1 MTTNLAEQYNSI
13 VCKFIG
19 GNRINLSQKGTYKTR
34 CEAAA
39 VSFNSGPEYRRLV
52 YKEMV
57 KKSPEGHTK
66 KYIEKLK
73 RIRSQSQRS
82 CKRKLFKMK
91 RAAPP
96 DEHYGTENVVVIPD
110 CSEEEYSKKEK
121 EFLVALK
128 KTPEEIQRI
137 EEQTRGQANNPLWY
151 KERCHRITASNFK
164 DICSMKKKTSC
175 VNKVKHLLHNSFQ
188 GNNSTR
194 YGRRNERRALHEFQE
209 AHNLIVEP
217 CGLFIDEEHY
227 MLGATPDGLVGTD
240 ACVEIKCPANA
251 ADMHPK
257 DAILQ
262 KKIKYAELRNEGD
275 LHLKRI
281 HSYYYQIQGQLHIT
295 NRKLCYFIIWTPLGM
310 LIEKIYRDD
319 DFWNTKI
326 VTQLR
331 EFYFK
336 CLLPEIIDPRSTRG
350 REIRNPPR

>member
-1 MTTNLAEQYNSI
+1 M
-13 VCKFIG
+13 
-19 GNRINLSQKGTYKTR
+19 GNIKYTGKT
-34 CEAAA
+34 AYP
-39 VSFNSGPEYRRLV
+39 SRRR
-52 YKEMV
+52 
-57 KKSPEGHTK
+57 SRRRAQ
-66 KYIEKLK
+66 LK
-73 RIRSQSQRS
+73 RQIKTQ
-82 CKRKLFKMK
+82 
-91 RAAPP
+91 A
-96 DEHYGTENVVVIPD
+96 ENVAD
-110 CSEEEYSKKEK
+110 TSNNTC
-121 EFLVALK
+121 FLSVQEPLQSTSTSIIDKDTVSVALK

>member
-19 GNRINLSQKGTYKTR
+19 GKRINLSQKGTYKTR

-110 CSEEEYSKKEK
+110 CSEEEYSKKKK

-128 KTPEEIQRI
+128 KLR
-137 EEQTRGQANNPLWY
+137 RKY
-151 KERCHRITASNFK
+151 KELKNKPEDKQIT
-164 DICSMKKKTSC
+164 
-175 VNKVKHLLHNSFQ
+175 LY

>member
-1 MTTNLAEQYNSI
+1 
-13 VCKFIG
+13 
-19 GNRINLSQKGTYKTR
+19 
-34 CEAAA
+34 
-39 VSFNSGPEYRRLV
+39 
-52 YKEMV
+52 
-57 KKSPEGHTK
+57 
-66 KYIEKLK
+66 
-73 RIRSQSQRS
+73 
-82 CKRKLFKMK
+82 MK

-137 EEQTRGQANNPLWY
+137 EEQTRGQANNPLRY

-175 VNKVKHLLHNSFQ
+175 VN
-188 GNNSTR
+188 
-194 YGRRNERRALHEFQE
+194 
-209 AHNLIVEP
+209 
-217 CGLFIDEEHY
+217 
-227 MLGATPDGLVGTD
+227 
-240 ACVEIKCPANA
+240 
-251 ADMHPK
+251 
-257 DAILQ
+257 
-262 KKIKYAELRNEGD
+262 
-275 LHLKRI
+275 
-281 HSYYYQIQGQLHIT
+281 
-295 NRKLCYFIIWTPLGM
+295 
-310 LIEKIYRDD
+310 KIYRDD

>member
-1 MTTNLAEQYNSI
+1 
-13 VCKFIG
+13 
-19 GNRINLSQKGTYKTR
+19 
-34 CEAAA
+34 
-39 VSFNSGPEYRRLV
+39 
-52 YKEMV
+52 
-57 KKSPEGHTK
+57 
-66 KYIEKLK
+66 
-73 RIRSQSQRS
+73 
-82 CKRKLFKMK
+82 MK

-137 EEQTRGQANNPLWY
+137 EEQTRGQANNPL
-151 KERCHRITASNFK
+151 C
-164 DICSMKKKTSC
+164 
-175 VNKVKHLLHNSFQ
+175 
-188 GNNSTR
+188 TR

-262 KKIKYAELRNEGD
+262 KKLN
-275 LHLKRI
+275 
-281 HSYYYQIQGQLHIT
+281 
-295 NRKLCYFIIWTPLGM
+295 M
-310 LIEKIYRDD
+310 LNCAMKIYRDD